1 MAVLSSFNNFLLQNI
16 FLKLTNL
23 KVMYMYGYFLSLMLN
38 YQCQKENSLKN
49 DTESWI
55 STFPPDPHLL

>member
-1 MAVLSSFNNFLLQNI
+1 MAVLSSFNNVLLQNI

-38 YQCQKENSLKN
+38 YQCQNENSLKN
-49 DTESWI
+49 DTES
-55 STFPPDPHLL
+55 